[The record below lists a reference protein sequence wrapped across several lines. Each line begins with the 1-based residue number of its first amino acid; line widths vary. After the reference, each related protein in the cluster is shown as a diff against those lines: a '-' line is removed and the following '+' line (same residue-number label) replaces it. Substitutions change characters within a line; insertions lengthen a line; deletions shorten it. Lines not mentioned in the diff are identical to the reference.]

1 MNCKQQEARLT
12 CLHQDGNPRRP
23 PPEGAPSL
31 DPRAARA
38 EVSTRGGTR
47 LGTVIE
53 GWDGDVIW
61 VRIGG
66 TRIPLRWVRV
76 DGTCGFALPSG
87 RVIHPAIG
95 PRGRAT
101 EVLIGGQNLFVGP
114 AHAGAHGSLRE
125 AVAQSSLAARMDGRV
140 VRVLVRPG
148 ERVGAGQP
156 LVVLEAMKMEDALR
170 APTEATVR
178 EVRVTEG
185 DRVRRDQ
192 TLVVLDPRDDSR

>member
-1 MNCKQQEARLT
+1 
-12 CLHQDGNPRRP
+12 
-23 PPEGAPSL
+23 
-31 DPRAARA
+31 
-38 EVSTRGGTR
+38 V
-47 LGTVIE
+47 VE

-61 VRIGG
+61 VRVGG
-66 TRIPLRWVRV
+66 ARIPLRWVRV
-76 DGTCGFALPSG
+76 DGACGFALPSG
-87 RVIHPAIG
+87 RVIHPTVG

-101 EVLIGGQNLFVGP
+101 EVLIGGQNVFVGP
-114 AHAGAHGSLRE
+114 AHAGAHAGAHGALWN

-170 APTEATVR
+170 APTEATIR
-178 EVRVTEG
+178 EVHVTEG